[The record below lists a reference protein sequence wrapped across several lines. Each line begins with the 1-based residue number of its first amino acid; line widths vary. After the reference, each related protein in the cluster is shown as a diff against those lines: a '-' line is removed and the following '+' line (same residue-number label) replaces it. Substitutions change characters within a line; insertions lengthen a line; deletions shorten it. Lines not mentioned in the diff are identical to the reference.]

1 MEQAPETSIADAPP
15 QRQQPPV
22 KKGGVSAM
30 LTKRNIAVLAA
41 MVVIVV
47 LGIYFRN
54 GMLRFTGFFEP
65 DGFFHYAVMRAAAAH
80 AFAIPQYLSISG
92 FPFHNAVTQAL
103 GDYYVTIYP
112 YMLLHP
118 FGVSY
123 YTIMRLIAPFFG
135 VLDIIGVF
143 FLMRYFS
150 KSNFLGLLGA
160 FFIAISAGNIARTAA
175 LVYRGDGFIS
185 IFMLITIAFVLMSY
199 RAEDAKRKWLYALA
213 ANLVLG
219 FSMMIWSGAPYETM
233 VYIFSIMMVTAYG
246 FVTANRTMLKSSV
259 VLTVALILEF
269 AIQHIWMALGVLRN
283 AEALSSPN
291 FLIFYLPTLI
301 GAVAAWYLVENR
313 GKFSSLT
320 LNATTRARVL
330 FGVVVVAVILA
341 VVLFGSYLGSIASGG
356 GLIAASS
363 GLQKSIK
370 ELAPPTFKF
379 IWGSFTFQI
388 FLAPLGAAMYLLF
401 ANRLGNLD
409 YIKHRRFDIN
419 INPVFLVFLSY
430 LIVTGYLQANAIR
443 YNSLF
448 SLPVAVFSAYAVY
461 SVSML
466 LYNRLKEEGYDKR
479 VTSRRSIAFYAAS
492 GIIIAMVLTNLYYTY
507 LTNLSSVPA
516 DDINPQFLQA
526 MTWMKDNTPANATVL
541 ALWPDGSVV
550 EGWANRTSAMDSVAG
565 QNGTLIAGF
574 ARFLLNSSPDTQ
586 YLYAAHRPEYLV
598 ARGYWF
604 SELSGIATEAGFL
617 NATAVAN
624 LYGYN
629 TFTGVH
635 VTNPTNYTRAFELS
649 SSQPPYYKGIV
660 LTNSTNAS
668 DVVGAISS
676 GNSNRFVPVAHVL
689 FYNEQTDAYEIFNY
703 TKPHAANFTIALYY
717 TNSSITGAALF
728 GAVLPFSNFFKLTT
742 LCSYSSCSYG
752 QGTNVSMKMIY
763 MNSDTRIYRIYY
775 NQTAP

>member
-1 MEQAPETSIADAPP
+1 MDQANETAIADAPP
-15 QRQQPPV
+15 QRQQPAGR
-22 KKGGVSAM
+22 KGGFSAM
-30 LTKRNIAVLAA
+30 LTKRNLAILAA
-41 MVVIVV
+41 MAVIIV
-47 LGIYFRN
+47 LGLYFRS

-65 DGFFHYAVMRAAAAH
+65 DGFFHYAVMRAAAAR
-80 AFAIPQYLSISG
+80 AFNIPQYLSISG
-92 FPFHNAVTQAL
+92 FPVHNAVTQAL

-112 YMLLHP
+112 YILLHP

-150 KSNFLGLLGA
+150 KSSFLALLGA

-199 RAEDAKRKWLYALA
+199 RAEDTKRKWLYALA

-233 VYIFSIMMVTAYG
+233 VYIFSVMLVTAYG
-246 FVTANRTMLKSSV
+246 FVTANRAMLKSSV
-259 VLTVALILEF
+259 VLAVALLLEF

-283 AEALSSPN
+283 SEALSSPN
-291 FLIFYLPTLI
+291 FLIFYLPMLA
-301 GAVAAWYLVENR
+301 GALAAWYLVDNR
-313 GKFSSLT
+313 SKFGSITS
-320 LNATTRARVL
+320 NAMTRTKVL
-330 FGVVVVAVILA
+330 FGVVAIAVIIA

-356 GLIAASS
+356 GLIVANNAL
-363 GLQKSIK
+363 GKSIE
-370 ELAPPTFKF
+370 ELSPPTFGF

-388 FLAPLGAAMYLLF
+388 FLAPLGIAMYLLF
-401 ANRLGNLD
+401 ANRFGNLE
-409 YIKHRRFDIN
+409 YMKRSRFDIN

-448 SLPVAVFSAYAVY
+448 SLPIAIFSAYAVY

-466 LYNRLKEEGYDKR
+466 LYNRLKEEGYDKK

-492 GIIIAMVLTNLYYTY
+492 GIIIAMILTNLYYTY
-507 LTNLSSVPA
+507 LTNLESVQA

-574 ARFLLNSSPDTQ
+574 ARFLLNTSPDTQ
-586 YLYAAHRPEYLV
+586 YLYTAHKPEYLV

-604 SELSGIATEAGFL
+604 SELSGIATEGGLSSNSAK
-617 NATAVAN
+617 A
-624 LYGYN
+624 YGYN
-629 TFTGVH
+629 VFSSVK
-635 VTNPTNYTRAFELS
+635 VINPTNHTRDFELN
-649 SSQPPYYKGIV
+649 SSQPPYYRGII

-668 DVVGAISS
+668 DVVGGISE
-676 GNSNRFVPVAHVL
+676 GNSSRFAPVAHVL

-703 TKPHAANFTIALYY
+703 TKAGAVNFTIALYY
-717 TNSSITGAALF
+717 TNSSITG
-728 GAVLPFSNFFKLTT
+728 GAVFGSGMPFSNFFKLTT
-742 LCSYSSCSYG
+742 LCGYSSCSYG
-752 QGTNVSMKMIY
+752 QGTNVSMKMVY